1 MSPRHDGPFV
11 VVDCGAI
18 PENLIEA
25 ELFGHAK
32 GAFTGAVEARA
43 GAIESAHG
51 GTLFLDEVGELPLAM
66 QPKLLRFLESRTV
79 RRLGEREARA
89 IDVRVVSATHRD
101 LRTMVNRGAFR
112 EDLYFRLAVL
122 PVAIPPL
129 RDRPDD
135 LPLLVQHFL
144 PKGSSPLAPELLREL
159 AKRPWEGN
167 VRELRNFVERALALG
182 ADAALD
188 LMGTERPLPRED
200 ALPRVSL
207 EVPFKTL
214 RERWLDHLE
223 REYVKGLLERFDHN
237 VSAVANAAGIDRTYV
252 HRLMKKH
259 GL

>member
-1 MSPRHDGPFV
+1 
-11 VVDCGAI
+11 
-18 PENLIEA
+18 
-25 ELFGHAK
+25 
-32 GAFTGAVEARA
+32 
-43 GAIESAHG
+43 
-51 GTLFLDEVGELPLAM
+51 
-66 QPKLLRFLESRTV
+66 
-79 RRLGEREARA
+79 
-89 IDVRVVSATHRD
+89 VSATHRD

-122 PVAIPPL
+122 PVTIPPL

-144 PKGSSPLAPELLREL
+144 PRGSGALPSELLREL

-188 LMGTERPLPRED
+188 LMGTELPLPRED
-200 ALPRVSL
+200 ALPGVSL
-207 EVPFKTL
+207 EVPFKAL

-223 REYVKGLLERFDHN
+223 REYVRGLLERFDHN